1 MAFQKIEK
9 KNILRNVI
17 KTHPLVKITIYKGK
31 SYCNM
36 RDTENIAFSNI
47 IQTNIGEYS
56 PPYLNFSIDLYSMY
70 LPII

>member
-9 KNILRNVI
+9 ENILRNVI
-17 KTHPLVKITIYKGK
+17 KTHPLVKITIFKGK

-36 RDTENIAFSNI
+36 KDTENIKFSNI
-47 IQTNIGEYS
+47 IQTNIDQY
-56 PPYLNFSIDLYSMY
+56 YTLALQFYIDLNSMY